1 MYFRNLRR
9 ANGKGFLVC
18 SSPGPSLIGMR
29 YSNCIPSTIVSPIN
43 SPTNIR
49 SFTCFARTPGHKHST
64 PITCIALI
72 DPVPKTGTSV
82 PQRGIIGGNISPR
95 NRSMMGSLR
104 DFRGL
109 HEMSEPSGVQKTC
122 SAGCLRPS
130 LMKIMAGMALL
141 PEQQTRSGTTRIDLS
156 LKFADTLCS
165 EMEQFGSLNSDLATS
180 CSSAANETPGPSA
193 ANEKTET
200 MTLTGTELRSALL

>member
-1 MYFRNLRR
+1 
-9 ANGKGFLVC
+9 
-18 SSPGPSLIGMR
+18 
-29 YSNCIPSTIVSPIN
+29 
-43 SPTNIR
+43 
-49 SFTCFARTPGHKHST
+49 
-64 PITCIALI
+64 
-72 DPVPKTGTSV
+72 
-82 PQRGIIGGNISPR
+82 
-95 NRSMMGSLR
+95 MG
-104 DFRGL
+104 GL

-122 SAGCLRPS
+122 FAGCLPS

-156 LKFADTLCS
+156 LKFADTLRS

-180 CSSAANETPGPSA
+180 CSSAANQTPGPSA